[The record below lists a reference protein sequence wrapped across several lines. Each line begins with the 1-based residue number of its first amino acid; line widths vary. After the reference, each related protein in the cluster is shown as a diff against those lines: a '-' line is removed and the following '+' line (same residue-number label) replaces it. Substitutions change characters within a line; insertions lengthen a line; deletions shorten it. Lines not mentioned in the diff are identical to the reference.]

1 MSQELS
7 EKAGTLSAATGE
19 SAYPPFRRRQFLV
32 DRRYQLKAG
41 VLNALAVMLLLV
53 FINLVWYAM
62 SARTIAGLAVEAPEL
77 ARQLADQHRALYYVI
92 LLVACASL
100 VGVVVVSVLETHR
113 TAGAAYNLEQ
123 RLREIEEGKLGVRVT
138 LRKNDNLKPLGAAIE
153 RVSHAL
159 QRRAHGEA
167 EQLDALAEAA
177 RHADEAAAAQRIASR
192 LAQLADE
199 KRRTA
204 AEPA

>member
-7 EKAGTLSAATGE
+7 EKAGTLSAAAGE
-19 SAYPPFRRRQFLV
+19 TAYPAFRRRRFLI

-62 SARTIAGLAVEAPEL
+62 SARTVAGLAVEAPEL

-92 LLVACASL
+92 LLIACASL

-113 TAGAAYNLEQ
+113 TAGAAHNLEQ
-123 RLREIEEGKLGVRVT
+123 RLREIEDGKLGVRVT

-153 RVSHAL
+153 RVSRAL

-167 EQLDALAEAA
+167 ERLDELADDA
-177 RHADEAAAAQRIASR
+177 RRGEDAAAAQRIASS
-192 LAQLADE
+192 LARLADE
-199 KRRTA
+199 RRRA
-204 AEPA
+204 AADPA